1 MADIQNSI
9 PRLATRVLPYYIRC
23 SEIFTALLTDA
34 LNRLMNKVKDC
45 PKSTDGVEL
54 MSLQG
59 NIYIRKVT
67 MVFVSKAKGRGLHSY
82 ISDIKISKL

>member
-1 MADIQNSI
+1 MADIQNYI

-23 SEIFTALLTDA
+23 SKIFTALLTDT
-34 LNRLMNKVKDC
+34 LNCLKNKVKDC
-45 PKSTDGVEL
+45 PKSPDGVEL

-67 MVFVSKAKGRGLHSY
+67 MVFVSKAKGRGLDTFIH
-82 ISDIKISKL
+82 I